1 MAGECYMRPNSGH
14 MVANTWRQD
23 KENDRDSTPHK
34 GPTATLSPRKS
45 PRLIEKAKR
54 TVGVSLTKMVL
65 DFENHVEEP
74 TQASSQVIVNLDDD
88 SLGTEFWKSAAN
100 KVDVVEEAVNATKE
114 SVLHLQNLNADDCHP
129 EDQPWSQPLIY
140 SEGEDDA
147 DWKEFLHN
155 FSMKSSA
162 GKDSE
167 EDDEDDHYDRLL
179 ETDDEVEVFKEVK
192 EPLIDFEIE
201 NGKGKEI
208 ANGSEDHY
216 GPEMVGR
223 PLPNHEVRVVDNGQ
237 HWFDDSDFE
246 DFLVAA
252 DSVDNELFPEPE
264 NEIQVVVDDRID
276 EGMEFPDKTAFKR
289 HLRNMYLLGQNAG
302 LVRVIILESRRV
314 CKGFGEPILCPWYI
328 SARRIPGEATWSIR
342 DFHLHHTCIGD
353 PYGRN
358 SCANPEFVAQHVINK
373 LRESHVKNVPKPSE
387 IAAEFWTSHNTLIPY
402 HVAWKARNNVL
413 ERINGSFDESFRLIP
428 SLCEM
433 IKRTNPGSIATFTY
447 GRDNRFESVTISFDA
462 PMRGFINGC
471 RNVVG
476 LDGCHLKGKYG
487 GCLLSATALDGQNGL
502 VPLGIMVCRNECA
515 ENWFLFLNNLKHRLA
530 DHPVEPINFISDRQ
544 KGLRDAVQ
552 KLFPTSPHRF
562 CFRHMYANFKM
573 HYKGSKVHTLF
584 WNAAR
589 AYKPKHFQ
597 AHMDSMMSENVSAC
611 QYLMG
616 EDPKSWCRA
625 FFDHK
630 SACEHLSNNFSESFN
645 NMITNIREKP
655 ICKLVLMYGQ
665 LVMGL
670 FYKRRNACVG
680 WDSGDLVPTAKKLLK
695 KMFKKTGEYK
705 VEGAVAGKLYEV
717 TSIHNTIF
725 TVDLEKHTCSCIQWQ
740 LRGFPCQHAVCAL
753 QQIRPNW
760 VEYCARYYSVDNY
773 RTTYSPDM
781 VPLEGPEDWDEPRT
795 IIVPPLLIRKPGRPR
810 KNRRKAYNETLFEK
824 KVRCCSKCKLPG
836 HNKTTC
842 PGGAIGSNTKRNGST
857 SEEGGL
863 AFQSQSSSQAGS
875 AGGSMPATKKPRR
888 FT

>member
-1 MAGECYMRPNSGH
+1 MGKKIMVDEELMNRKTAATSNSNMESNSGH
-14 MVANTWRQD
+14 VVTNSWRKHAQANQS
-23 KENDRDSTPHK
+23 DSTPHK
-34 GPTATLSPRKS
+34 GPRATLSPRKS
-45 PRLIEKAKR
+45 PRLIEKAKK
-54 TVGVSLTKMVL
+54 TVGVNLVKMVL

-74 TQASSQVIVNLDDD
+74 TQASSQDIVNLDDD
-88 SLGTEFWKSAAN
+88 SLGTEFWKSAAD

-114 SVLHLQNLNADDCHP
+114 SVLHLLNLNADDCHP
-129 EDQPWSQPLIY
+129 EYQPWSQPPIY

-155 FSMKSSA
+155 FSMKNST

-167 EDDEDDHYDRLL
+167 EDDE
-179 ETDDEVEVFKEVK
+179 VAKEVK

-201 NGKGKEI
+201 EGKGKEI
-208 ANGSEDHY
+208 ANGSEDDY
-216 GPEMVGR
+216 GPEMVCR
-223 PLPNHEVRVVDNGQ
+223 PLPNHEVKLVDNGK
-237 HWFDDSDFE
+237 HWFNDSDFE
-246 DFLVAA
+246 DFLTAA
-252 DSVDNELFPEPE
+252 DSVDHELFPELE
-264 NEIQVVVDDRID
+264 NQVQLLVDDKID
-276 EGMEFPDKTAFKR
+276 EGVEFPDKIAFKK
-289 HLRNMYLLGQNAG
+289 HLRKYCVSTRTVCRFTKSDNIRIND
-302 LVRVIILESRRV
+302 V
-314 CKGFGEPILCPWYI
+314 CKGFGDPILCPWYI

-342 DFHLHHTCIGD
+342 DFHLYHTCIGD
-353 PYGRN
+353 PYERN
-358 SCANPEFVAQHVINK
+358 SCANSEFVAQHVINK
-373 LRESHVKNVPKPSE
+373 LRESHGKTVPKPSE
-387 IAAEFWTSHNTLIPY
+387 IAAEFWTTHDTLISY

-428 SLCEM
+428 SQCEM

-447 GRDNRFESVTISFDA
+447 GR
-462 PMRGFINGC
+462 
-471 RNVVG
+471 NVVG
-476 LDGCHLKGKYG
+476 LDGCHLKGKYA
-487 GCLLSATALDGQNGL
+487 GCLLSAAALDGQNGL

-515 ENWFLFLNNLKHRLA
+515 ENWFLFLNNLKPRL
-530 DHPVEPINFISDRQ
+530 DNHPVEPIYFISDRQ
-544 KGLRDAVQ
+544 KGLRDVVQ
-552 KLFPTSPHRF
+552 KLFLTSPH
-562 CFRHMYANFKM
+562 RHMYANFKT
-573 HYKGSKVHTLF
+573 HYKGSKLHTLF

-597 AHMDSMMSENVSAC
+597 AHMNSMMSENVSAC
-611 QYLMG
+611 HYLMG

-655 ICKLVLMYGQ
+655 VCKLVLMYGQ
-665 LVMGL
+665 LVMEL

-705 VEGAVAGKLYEV
+705 VEGALAGKIYEV
-717 TSIHNTIF
+717 TSIHNTVF
-725 TVDLEKHTCSCIQWQ
+725 TVDLEKHTCSCMQWQ
-740 LRGFPCQHAVCAL
+740 LRGFPCQHAICAL
-753 QQIRPNW
+753 QQIRPSW

-773 RTTYSPDM
+773 RTTYAPDM

-795 IIVPPLLIRKPGRPR
+795 IIVPPLLIRKPGRPG
-810 KNRRKAYNETLFEK
+810 KNRRKAYNETLSEK

-842 PGGAIGSNTKRNGST
+842 PGGAIGSNPKRKRST

-875 AGGSMPATKKPRR
+875 AGGSMPSTKKPKKA
-888 FT
+888 TTQQ